1 MSGKINTGCKFDHR
15 HFSNDLVGRRPPPL
29 PVLSNGSFFF
39 FILNLFFIFY
49 FLISM
54 LSEGNTQIG
63 SLYLWFFYVLLLW
76 ICISVLLKKP
86 WNFVGNLWRLKLE
99 GDCDFVQSKFWRFQ
113 PSQNDRH
120 NKMNTWHLLKLSHLY
135 LTKHEGTKNV
145 NE

>member
-15 HFSNDLVGRRPPPL
+15 HFSNDVVGRRPPPL
-29 PVLSNGSFFF
+29 PVLSNGSFF